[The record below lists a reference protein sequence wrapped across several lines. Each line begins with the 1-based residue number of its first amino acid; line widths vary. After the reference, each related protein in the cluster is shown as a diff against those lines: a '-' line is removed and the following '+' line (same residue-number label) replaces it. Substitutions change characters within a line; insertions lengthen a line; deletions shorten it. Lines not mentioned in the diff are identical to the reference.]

1 MTAAAPSNGTDRP
14 RHPFRS
20 WTLRT
25 RIVAAVVALIALL
38 GVVIGLVSVLFLQSY
53 LVGRLDVQLERALDV
68 GVRATQ
74 PGGGGPNDAVGVL
87 GQIAGTLGARITN
100 GDTINAVIL
109 GGSEVQSVPKL
120 SSGFQNQM
128 LAVPT
133 DRHPVSADLGGSL
146 GEYRLA
152 AAALADGSELVIGLP
167 MAEVNSTTSQLVFV
181 ILMVTLAGAIV
192 AIGVGLVIVR
202 LALRPLDRVVA
213 TASAVSELPLDRGEV
228 ALAVRV
234 PEHDTDPGTE
244 VGRVGASFNRM
255 LGHVASALTARQASE
270 NKVRQ
275 FVADASHELRTPL
288 ASIRG
293 YAELTRR
300 GPVALPEETVRSIGR
315 IESEAQRM
323 TMLVEDL
330 LLLARLDEGRALER
344 EPVDLSRLLVDA
356 VSDAHA
362 AGPDHTWSIDLPGE
376 PVEVIGDEPRL
387 HQVIVN
393 LLANA
398 RVHTPSGTA
407 VTVTLAH
414 EGSAAIVT
422 VADDGPGIPEDL
434 QPVLFERF
442 ARGDSSR
449 SRDTGSTGLGLA
461 IVHAVVEAQG
471 GTVRVESEPGRTAFI
486 VTLPSAAVTAPEHA
500 EAAAQ

>member
-1 MTAAAPSNGTDRP
+1 MTAAAPSSWADRL

-25 RIVAAVVALIALL
+25 RLVAAVVALIAVL

-53 LVGRLDVQLERALDV
+53 LVGRLDTQLNRALEI

-74 PGGGGPNDAVGVL
+74 PSGGGPSDAVGVL
-87 GQIAGTLGARITN
+87 GQIPGTLGARITDGN
-100 GDTINAVIL
+100 SINVVIL
-109 GGSEVQSVPKL
+109 GGSQVQSVARP
-120 SSGFQNQM
+120 SDNFQEQM
-128 LAVPT
+128 LALPA
-133 DRHPVSADLGGSL
+133 DRRPVSADLGGSL

-152 AAALADGSELVIGLP
+152 AAELADGSELVIGLP
-167 MAEVNSTTSQLVFV
+167 MTEVNSTTGQLIFV
-181 ILMVTLAGAIV
+181 IFMVTLAGAII
-192 AIGVGLVIVR
+192 AIGIGLLIVR

-213 TASAVSELPLDRGEV
+213 TAGAVAELPLDRGEV

-234 PEHDTDPGTE
+234 PERDTNPRTE
-244 VGRVGASFNRM
+244 VGRVGASLNRM
-255 LGHVASALTARQASE
+255 IGHVASALTARQASE

-300 GPVALPEETVRSIGR
+300 GPHELPEDTVRSIGR

-323 TMLVEDL
+323 TVLVEDL

-356 VSDAHA
+356 ISDAHA
-362 AGPDHTWSIDLPGE
+362 AGPDHTWAIDLPGE
-376 PVEVIGDEPRL
+376 PVEVIGDEARL

-398 RVHTPSGTA
+398 RVHTPAGTA
-407 VTVTLAH
+407 VSVTLVRDDAN
-414 EGSAAIVT
+414 AVVT
-422 VADDGPGIPEDL
+422 VADDGPGIPDDVR
-434 QPVLFERF
+434 PVLFERF

-449 SRDTGSTGLGLA
+449 SRETGSTGLGLA
-461 IVHAVVEAQG
+461 IVHAVVDAQG
-471 GTVRVESEPGRTAFI
+471 GTVAVDSEPGRTVFTL
-486 VTLPSAAVTAPEHA
+486 TLPAAGPRA
-500 EAAAQ
+500 E